1 MSFNFKSYT
10 ANNPLLQEVE
20 EEVSVSSS
28 GVEMEGEEQ
37 YQYPMAEFG
46 EAVYKASQAGIS
58 KETLH
63 KLVDWNAD

>member
-1 MSFNFKSYT
+1 MPFNFKSYT

-20 EEVSVSSS
+20 EEAQVNP
-28 GVEMEGEEQ
+28 MEGEEQ
-37 YQYPMAEFG
+37 QQYPMAEFG

-63 KLVDWNAD
+63 KLVDWNAE

>member
-1 MSFNFKSYT
+1 MPFNFKSFT

-20 EEVSVSSS
+20 EEVTVSSS
-28 GVEMEGEEQ
+28 GVEMEEEEK

-63 KLVDWNAD
+63 KLVDWHAE